1 MPVRT
6 VLSLSLAL
14 SLAAVFVLALS
25 ASGARAGEAAEAAA
39 DAVPPPANAYQQ
51 NPNRRI
57 CKKVRSTSTRIPQ
70 KVCMTQRQ
78 WDEVTE
84 QGQKTAAQLRD
95 GAENVRPTTVN

>member
-1 MPVRT
+1 MRPALTGLLALAMLLLLSAIPAEPVR
-6 VLSLSLAL
+6 
-14 SLAAVFVLALS
+14 
-25 ASGARAGEAAEAAA
+25 AAEAAA
-39 DAVPPPANAYQQ
+39 DEAIPPPPNAYQQ

-84 QGQKTAAQLRD
+84 QGRKTAAQLRD
-95 GAENVRPTTVN
+95 GAENVRPINP